1 MVLRVMA
8 ISHTANPV
16 STRHGMVFFFL
27 EEKAFNKVS
36 FNGNKDQGKV
46 KFWGIIPGGSM
57 LRAV

>member
-1 MVLRVMA
+1 MA